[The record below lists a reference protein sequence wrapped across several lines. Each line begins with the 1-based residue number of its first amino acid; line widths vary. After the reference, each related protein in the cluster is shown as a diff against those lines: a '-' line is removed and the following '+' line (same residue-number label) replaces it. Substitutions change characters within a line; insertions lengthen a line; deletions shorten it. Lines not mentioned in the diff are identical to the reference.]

1 MSVVKIF
8 SSHNV
13 LGTVSYVRGKHNSRA
28 AAMATLG
35 GVDANNFVRVCKGM
49 TKHRRVD
56 AFHVVVAWSSD
67 ELDIHNEADVS
78 RAMLATQDLLRA
90 AYGDHVKALVVAH
103 TDSAGGHVHTHSVII
118 NAGDDGRALS
128 SWRDAADAPDA
139 PVSRDDGK
147 VTFATT
153 FKKLRRINDEVMR
166 EHNMDICVPAQ
177 KRHPDIA
184 KHRPDTYSWVE
195 DIESRI
201 DSAVSQCE
209 SYDQF
214 ADALIDVGV
223 TPRVKK
229 NGDVSSFAFT
239 DADNKQ
245 RRVRTGK
252 LGTDYDADSIR
263 RRIEKQN
270 ENTNEINIEKDG
282 VLMAVDSKALE
293 NYVDNML
300 RSWKAAHEKGPKKG
314 LPSPSGGNGMPAKP
328 LSRLEQVAAARD
340 RISRRWAKAKVP
352 ASSPASMD
360 DKTTQ
365 NIVASAA
372 LTYAATCRTFATHAV
387 DAGDVLKAQA
397 WNRAAAYLVDMQTHA
412 SAGQLDIDPR
422 MVSGVIDDGRI
433 NKAKFGNVL
442 IDMATNYA
450 NHTTDEV
457 VASQIRADSTSYDDI
472 SSAIDDGLI
481 RGDAVL
487 HRDIDIPAQKAHT
500 IDLHLPDTS
509 GIRGY
514 ENDGYQFGD

>member
-13 LGTVSYVRGKHNSRA
+13 TGTVSYVRGKHDSRA

-49 TKHRRVD
+49 TKHRSVD
-56 AFHVVVAWSSD
+56 AFHVVVAWSPE
-67 ELDIHNEADVS
+67 ELDIRNEADIS
-78 RAMLATQDLLRA
+78 RAMMATQDLLRA
-90 AYGDHVKALVVAH
+90 AYGDRVKAIVVAH
-103 TDSAGGHVHTHSVII
+103 TDADGGHVHTHSVII
-118 NAGDDGRALS
+118 NAGDDGLALS
-128 SWRDAADAPDA
+128 SWRDSAAVPDA
-139 PVSRDDGK
+139 PISRPDGK
-147 VTFATT
+147 VTYATT
-153 FKKLRRINDEVMR
+153 FKKLRRINDEVMKT
-166 EHNMDICVPAQ
+166 HGMDICTPAQ

-184 KHRPDTYSWVE
+184 KHRPAAYSWVE

-201 DSAVSQCE
+201 DDAVSQCE

-214 ADALIDVGV
+214 VDALIDVGV

-229 NGDVSSFAFT
+229 NGDVSSYSFT

-245 RRVRTGK
+245 RRIRTNK

-270 ENTNEINIEKDG
+270 TNKNNIEKDG
-282 VLMAVDSKALE
+282 VLMAIDAKGVE
-293 NYVDNML
+293 TYVDDML
-300 RSWKAAHEKGPKKG
+300 RRWKAAHPKPEKKG
-314 LPSPSGGNGMPAKP
+314 MPSPPSGGDGMPSKP

-387 DAGDVLKAQA
+387 DAGDVLKAAA

-422 MVSGVIDDGRI
+422 MLSGVIDDGHI
-433 NKAKFGNVL
+433 NKSKFGNVL

-450 NHTTDEV
+450 NNTTDEV

-481 RGDAVL
+481 RGDATL
-487 HRDIDIPAQKAHT
+487 HRDIDIPAQKPS

-514 ENDGYQFGD
+514 ENNDYQFGD